1 MQDGICTFV
10 VRTGGQQVEQ
20 RVAVGTEQ
28 TFNEYLLRC
37 LPPSWFF
44 CIPTTARKT
53 GSTAST
59 QMGGFARRSGV
70 GTLRLA
76 GTTFTRKTVRLMT

>member
-1 MQDGICTFV
+1 LHPDDGPQDG
-10 VRTGGQQVEQ
+10 
-20 RVAVGTEQ
+20 
-28 TFNEYLLRC
+28 EY
-37 LPPSWFF
+37 
-44 CIPTTARKT
+44 
-53 GSTAST
+53 GET